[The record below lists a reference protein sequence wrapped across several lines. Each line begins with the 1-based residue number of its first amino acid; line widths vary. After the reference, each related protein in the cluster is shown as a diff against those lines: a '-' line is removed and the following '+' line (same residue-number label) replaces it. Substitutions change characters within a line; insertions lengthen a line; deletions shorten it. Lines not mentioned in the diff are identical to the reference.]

1 MSIILPDWVAHPSD
15 DKKGKLSTIFSVAVH
30 PDSSRLATAGLDTK
44 IRIWSTATIL
54 NPEAE
59 KNTHS
64 HRLLSTLSRHTGSVL
79 VVRWANSGRF
89 LASGSDDTVALVWD
103 LDPSGMGGGSFGS
116 SEVNI
121 ESWRPHRRLAGH
133 ESDVVDLAWADD
145 DEFIATV
152 GLDSKVIIWSGTT
165 FDRLRTIDGHQ
176 GFVKG
181 VVFDPLG
188 EYLATASDDKTVKVW
203 RTSDWGLERSVTDPF
218 LASPSTA
225 FFRRP
230 SWSPDGSLLLC
241 ANAMSGPVFVASV
254 VKRANWSSDIYF
266 VGHEN
271 AVVVTA
277 FSPKIFV
284 GFDGGTH
291 SCVVALGSLDQSVS
305 IWVTGLEQPVLV
317 ARDVFERQVMDLS
330 WSADGY
336 TLYACS
342 SDGTVAVFHLS
353 PELISDALSAER
365 LEQSRAKHGVK
376 RIRNAASTF
385 NPASSVGTSDR
396 PNVLQPRK
404 AGQQP
409 SARASVAP
417 VPIAGSVVPVR
428 PAASTTE
435 RLRQTITITRDG
447 KRRIRPTLIGDDMT
461 PSQAPAA
468 QYASQPA
475 ATSHASMPAIQHHQL
490 PAMREAI
497 GGTTTDG
504 FGAGSGVNGAQSGM
518 TNGILSETAAAAVAA
533 ALAAQRLHPPAA
545 AATPSAAAASMMPYV
560 PVGLP
565 FGIMPEG
572 ASPEDMMQFWTE
584 FQQRFMRGRKRKA
597 EEVEAGSDTE
607 DIEPI
612 GKLQKGKTKADIGRT
627 LGAEHPRDPAG
638 PKKVLREA
646 LTGASGIVED
656 GVRKGV
662 HLSVPETLSIYRRDE
677 DGISIEIRNFDES
690 RPTEI
695 ARLDPSDKDRV
706 LWLDFSPTAATLAT
720 TTSFFSAVALEDST
734 VLIYSS
740 RGRRV
745 GNLLL
750 DSACY
755 RLESNGTVLMAVTV
769 SGLMYRWNIRA
780 DREMHRPVS
789 VLNLLGDPENLFSM
803 AVHANGAPIIILHSE
818 KAYTFDDKKLGWV
831 CISDGWWA
839 EHSEA
844 WDGRTRSRGSEA
856 SIRDPVR
863 AIEAEINTMYVRRVH
878 GDNQVGAQEESDD
891 DESPPVEM
899 SVPEDKQSDF
909 VIAVTLRHLEAR
921 MLAAT
926 ILDSANEYKNHL
938 FTYAKRIAEEGIKNQ
953 AEDLIKSLMGP
964 IYYKPEK
971 DQDAAWQ
978 PTILGYDKRQL
989 CSQVLQI
996 MARPRNLTSLV
1007 QPYQEILSNMKS

>member
-1 MSIILPDWVAHPSD
+1 MSLILPEWVAHYND
-15 DKKGKLSTIFSVAVH
+15 EKKAKRSTIFSVAVH

-44 IRIWSTATIL
+44 IRIWATATML
-54 NPEAE
+54 SEATE
-59 KNTHS
+59 ADANS

-89 LASGSDDTVALVWD
+89 LASGSDDTVGLIWD

-116 SEVNI
+116 DDVNI

-133 ESDVVDLAWADD
+133 ESDVVDLAWAQD

-152 GLDSKVIIWSGTT
+152 GLDSKVFIWSGST
-165 FDRLRTIDGHQ
+165 FDRLRTIDAHQ

-188 EYLATASDDKTVKVW
+188 QFLATASDDKTVKVW
-203 RTSDWGLERSVTDPF
+203 RTSDWSLEKSVTEPF
-218 LASPSTA
+218 TTSPSTA

-254 VKRANWSSDIYF
+254 VKRAQWTSDIYF

-342 SDGTVAVFHLS
+342 SDGTVAVFNLT
-353 PELISDALSAER
+353 PDIISDALSAER

-376 RIRNAASTF
+376 RIRNTVG
-385 NPASSVGTSDR
+385 PSSNAMVLGTSDR

-404 AGQQP
+404 AGQAHP
-409 SARASVAP
+409 ARASVAP
-417 VPIAGSVVPVR
+417 VPIAGSVAPVR
-428 PAASTTE
+428 PASAKTE
-435 RLRQTITITRDG
+435 RLQQTITITKDG
-447 KRRIRPTLIGDDMT
+447 KRRIRPTLIGDDL
-461 PSQAPAA
+461 APPPAPVA
-468 QYASQPA
+468 Q
-475 ATSHASMPAIQHHQL
+475 HASETANANAIRQHHL
-490 PAMREAI
+490 PAMREAA

-504 FGAGSGVNGAQSGM
+504 FGPGPDVNGAHTGM
-518 TNGILSETAAAAVAA
+518 ANGSVPANSAAM
-533 ALAAQRLHPPAA
+533 AAQSSVMIPH
-545 AATPSAAAASMMPYV
+545 ATAASMMPYV

-565 FGIMPEG
+565 FGIMPKG
-572 ASPEDMMQFWTE
+572 ATPEAMMEFWAE
-584 FQQRFMRGRKRKA
+584 FQQRFMRGKKRRA
-597 EEVEAGSDTE
+597 DQTESDSE

-612 GKLQKGKTKADIGRT
+612 GKLQKGKTRSDIGRT
-627 LGAEHPRDPAG
+627 LGGDTTRDPPG

-646 LTGASGIVED
+646 LTGASGIVEN

-662 HLSVPETLSIYRRDE
+662 HLAVPETLSVYRREE
-677 DGISIEIRNFDES
+677 DGVTIEVRNFDES

-695 ARLDPSDKDRV
+695 TQIDSADKDRV
-706 LWLDFSPTAATLAT
+706 LWIDFGPTAATLAT
-720 TTSFFSAVALEDST
+720 ATASFSAVALEDAT
-734 VLIYSS
+734 VLIYTT
-740 RGRRV
+740 RGRRI

-755 RLESNGTVLMAVTV
+755 RLESNGVVLMAVTV
-769 SGLMYRWNIRA
+769 SGLMYRWNIRS
-780 DREMHRPVS
+780 DREIHRPVS
-789 VLNLLGDPENLFSM
+789 VLNVLGEPENLVSM
-803 AVHANGAPIIILHSE
+803 SVHTNGAPIVILHSE

-844 WDGRTRSRGSEA
+844 WDGRTRSRGNEA
-856 SIRDPVR
+856 SSRDPVR
-863 AIEAEINTMYVRRVH
+863 AVEAEINTMYVRRVH
-878 GDNQVGAQEESDD
+878 GDNPVGAQEESED

-899 SVPEDKQSDF
+899 SVPEDKKSDF

-921 MLAAT
+921 MMAAV
-926 ILDSANEYKNHL
+926 ILDSATEYKNHL
-938 FTYAKRIAEEGIKNQ
+938 MAYAKRLGEEGIKNQ
-953 AEDLIKSLMGP
+953 AEDLIKSLIGP

-971 DQDAAWQ
+971 QQDAYWESS
-978 PTILGYDKRQL
+978 ILGLDKRQL
-989 CSQVLQI
+989 CGQVLQI
-996 MARPRNLTSLV
+996 LARPRNLTSLV
-1007 QPYQEILSNMKS
+1007 QPYHEILANMKS

>member
-1 MSIILPDWVAHPSD
+1 MSLILPEWVAHYND
-15 DKKGKLSTIFSVAVH
+15 DKKAKRSTIFSVAVH

-54 NPEAE
+54 SEADE
-59 KNTHS
+59 KDTNS

-89 LASGSDDTVALVWD
+89 LASGSDDTVALIWD
-103 LDPSGMGGGSFGS
+103 LDPNGMGGGSFGS
-116 SEVNI
+116 TDVNL
-121 ESWRPHRRLAGH
+121 ESWRPFRRLAGH
-133 ESDVVDLAWADD
+133 ESDVVDLAWAED

-152 GLDSKVIIWSGTT
+152 GLDSKVFIWSTTT
-165 FDRLRTIDGHQ
+165 FERLRTIDAHQ

-188 EYLATASDDKTVKVW
+188 QYLATASDDKTVKVW
-203 RTSDWGLERSVTDPF
+203 RTSDWSLERSVTHPF
-218 LASPSTA
+218 LTSPSTA

-254 VKRANWSSDIYF
+254 VKRSNWTSDIYF

-305 IWVTGLEQPVLV
+305 IWITGLEQPVLV
-317 ARDVFERQVMDLS
+317 ARDVFQRQVMDLS

-342 SDGTVAVFHLS
+342 SDGTVAVFNLT
-353 PELISDALSAER
+353 PDIISEALSGKR

-376 RIRNAASTF
+376 RIRNVAT
-385 NPASSVGTSDR
+385 SSNGALIAGTSDR
-396 PNVLQPRK
+396 PNLLRPRK
-404 AGQQP
+404 VGQTLP
-409 SARASVAP
+409 PRSSVTP
-417 VPIAGSVVPVR
+417 VPLAGSVPPVR
-428 PAASTTE
+428 PAASKNE
-435 RLRQTITITRDG
+435 RLQQTITITKDG
-447 KRRIRPTLIGDDMT
+447 KRRIRPTLIGDDL
-461 PSQAPAA
+461 APAPA
-468 QYASQPA
+468 PAPLPHYASEPA
-475 ATSHASMPAIQHHQL
+475 TTQHPSMQTFQSHQL
-490 PAMREAI
+490 PAMREAV

-504 FGAGSGVNGAQSGM
+504 FGSGHSANGVHASS
-518 TNGILSETAAAAVAA
+518 TNGSFYG
-533 ALAAQRLHPPAA
+533 
-545 AATPSAAAASMMPYV
+545 ATTSNAPGSMPVMAMPSAAATSLMPYV

-584 FQQRFMRGRKRKA
+584 FQQRFMRGKKRKV
-597 EEVEAGSDTE
+597 EEVETDSE

-612 GKLQKGKTKADIGRT
+612 GKLQKGKTRADVGRT
-627 LGAEHPRDPAG
+627 LAGETPRDPPG

-646 LTGASGIVED
+646 LVGASGIVEN

-662 HLSVPETLSIYRRDE
+662 HLAVPETSSIYRRDE
-677 DGISIEIRNFDES
+677 DNMSIEIRNFDES

-695 ARLDPSDKDRV
+695 ARLDPSDKDRA
-706 LWLDFSPTAATLAT
+706 LWFDFSPTAATLAT
-720 TTSFFSAVALEDST
+720 AASFFSAVALEDST
-734 VLIYSS
+734 ILIYSA
-740 RGRRV
+740 RGRRI

-755 RLESNGTVLMAVTV
+755 RLESNGVVLMAVTV
-769 SGLMYRWNIRA
+769 SGLMYRWNIRT
-780 DREMHRPVS
+780 DREIHRPIS
-789 VLNLLGDPENLFSM
+789 VLNLLGEPENLLSM
-803 AVHANGAPIIILHSE
+803 TIHSNGAPIVILHSE
-818 KAYTFDDKKLGWV
+818 KAYTLDDNKLGWV
-831 CISDGWWA
+831 CISDSWWA

-856 SIRDPVR
+856 AIRDPVR

-878 GDNQVGAQEESDD
+878 GDNQVGTQEESDD
-891 DESPPVEM
+891 EESPSVEM
-899 SVPEDKQSDF
+899 TVPEDKKSDF
-909 VIAVTLRHLEAR
+909 VIAITLRHLEAR
-921 MLAAT
+921 MLAAI
-926 ILDSANEYKNHL
+926 ILDSANEYKNYL
-938 FTYAKRIAEEGIKNQ
+938 MAYAKRIAEEGIKNQ
-953 AEDLIKSLMGP
+953 AEDLIKSLIGP

-971 DQDAAWQ
+971 DQDSSWES
-978 PTILGYDKRQL
+978 TVLGFDKRQL

-996 MARPRNLTSLV
+996 LARPRNLTALV
-1007 QPYQEILSNMKS
+1007 QPYQEILANMKA

>member
-1 MSIILPDWVAHPSD
+1 MSIILPDWVAHHND

-54 NPEAE
+54 DQAAE
-59 KNTHS
+59 KDANS

-89 LASGSDDTVALVWD
+89 LASGSDDTVALIWD

-121 ESWRPHRRLAGH
+121 ESWRPYRRLAGH
-133 ESDVVDLAWADD
+133 ESDVVDLAWSGD
-145 DEFIATV
+145 DEFIASV
-152 GLDSKVIIWSGTT
+152 GLDSKVIIWSGTN
-165 FDRLRTIDGHQ
+165 FERLRTISGHQ

-188 EYLATASDDKTVKVW
+188 QYLATASDDKSVKVW
-203 RTSDWGLERSVTDPF
+203 RTSDWSLERSVTEPF
-218 LASPSTA
+218 LSSPSTA

-241 ANAMSGPVFVASV
+241 ANATSGPVFVASV
-254 VKRANWSSDIYF
+254 VKRSNWSSDIYF

-277 FSPKIFV
+277 FSPKIFK

-342 SDGTVAVFHLS
+342 SDGTVAVFSLS
-353 PELISDALSAER
+353 PDLISDALSAER

-376 RIRNAASTF
+376 RIRNVAATS
-385 NPASSVGTSDR
+385 NVASAFGTSDR

-404 AGQQP
+404 AGQPQP
-409 SARASVAP
+409 ARASVAP
-417 VPIAGSVVPVR
+417 VPIAGSVPHVR
-428 PAASTTE
+428 PAANKTE
-435 RLRQTITITRDG
+435 RLQQTITITVDG
-447 KRRIRPTLIGDDMT
+447 KRRIRPTLMGDDLS
-461 PSQAPAA
+461 PAPASVI
-468 QYASQPA
+468 QYAPEPA
-475 ATSHASMPAIQHHQL
+475 AAPRASTSAMQHH
-490 PAMREAI
+490 PAMREAV

-504 FGAGSGVNGAQSGM
+504 FGAGPSMNGAHSGM
-518 TNGILSETAAAAVAA
+518 SNGHFNGAMAANTSAHTSIQPMAVPSGAVAS
-533 ALAAQRLHPPAA
+533 LTQ
-545 AATPSAAAASMMPYV
+545 YI

-572 ASPEDMMQFWTE
+572 ATPEDMMQFWTE
-584 FQQRFMRGRKRKA
+584 WQQRFMRGKKRKA
-597 EEVEAGSDTE
+597 AAVEAETDTE

-612 GKLQKGKTKADIGRT
+612 SKLQKGKTKADIGRT
-627 LGAEHPRDPAG
+627 LGGEHPRDPPG

-646 LTGASGIVED
+646 LTGASGIVEN
-656 GVRKGV
+656 GVRTGV
-662 HLSVPETLSIYRRDE
+662 HLSVPETLNIYRRDE
-677 DGISIEIRNFDES
+677 DGISIEMRNFDES

-734 VLIYSS
+734 LLIYSA

-755 RLESNGTVLMAVTV
+755 RLESNGVTLMAVTV

-780 DREMHRPVS
+780 DHEIHRPVS
-789 VLNLLGDPENLFSM
+789 ILNLLGDPENLFSM
-803 AVHANGAPIIILHSE
+803 TVHANGAPVVILHSE
-818 KAYTFDDKKLGWV
+818 KAYTFDDRKLGWV

-863 AIEAEINTMYVRRVH
+863 AIEAEINTMYIRRVH
-878 GDNQVGAQEESDD
+878 GDNPVGAQEESDD
-891 DESPPVEM
+891 DETPPVEM
-899 SVPEDKQSDF
+899 SVPEDKKSDF

-921 MLAAT
+921 MQAAA

-938 FTYAKRIAEEGIKNQ
+938 MSYAKRIAEEGIKNQ
-953 AEDLIKSLMGP
+953 AEDLIKSLIGP
-964 IYYKPEK
+964 IYCKPEK
-971 DQDAAWQ
+971 DQDWEA
-978 PTILGYDKRQL
+978 TLLGFDKRQL
-989 CSQVLQI
+989 CAQVLQVL
-996 MARPRNLTSLV
+996 ARPRNLTSLV
-1007 QPYQEILSNMKS
+1007 QPYQEILNNMKT

>member
-1 MSIILPDWVAHPSD
+1 MSIILPEWVAHYND
-15 DKKGKLSTIFSVAVH
+15 DKKAKRSTIFSVAVH
-30 PDSSRLATAGLDTK
+30 PDASRLATAGLDSK
-44 IRIWSTATIL
+44 IRIWSTASL
-54 NPEAE
+54 LSEANE
-59 KNTHS
+59 KDANAHK
-64 HRLLSTLSRHTGSVL
+64 LLSTLSRHTGSVL

-89 LASGSDDTVALVWD
+89 LASGSDDTVALIWD

-121 ESWRPHRRLAGH
+121 ESWRPFRRLAGH

-145 DEFIATV
+145 DEFLATV
-152 GLDSKVIIWSGTT
+152 GLDSKVFVWSGTN

-188 EYLATASDDKTVKVW
+188 QYLATASDDKTVKVW
-203 RTSDWGLERSVTDPF
+203 RTSDWGLEQSITDPF
-218 LASPSTA
+218 LTSPSTA

-254 VKRANWSSDIYF
+254 VKRSNWSSDIYF

-342 SDGTVAVFHLS
+342 SDGTVAVFNLT
-353 PELISDALSAER
+353 PEIISDALSTDR

-376 RIRNAASTF
+376 RIRNLAANART
-385 NPASSVGTSDR
+385 ASAVGTSDR

-404 AGQQP
+404 GGQPQA
-409 SARASVAP
+409 ARASVAP
-417 VPIAGSVVPVR
+417 VPIAGTVPVIR
-428 PAASTTE
+428 PAASKTE
-435 RLRQTITITRDG
+435 RLKQTITITADG
-447 KRRIRPTLIGDDMT
+447 KRRIRPTLIGDDLA
-461 PSQAPAA
+461 PSFAPTE
-468 QYASQPA
+468 QYAPEPFSTTQ
-475 ATSHASMPAIQHHQL
+475 TSMPILQPHQL
-490 PAMREAI
+490 PAMREAV

-504 FGAGSGVNGAQSGM
+504 FGSAGPSVNGARTGM
-518 TNGILSETAAAAVAA
+518 ANGNNHSVA
-533 ALAAQRLHPPAA
+533 AA
-545 AATPSAAAASMMPYV
+545 AATSNPAGALTSSAAASIMPYV

-572 ASPEDMMQFWTE
+572 ASPEDMMQFWTD
-584 FQQRFMRGRKRKA
+584 FQQRFIRGKKRKA
-597 EEVEAGSDTE
+597 EEGEIDTE

-612 GKLQKGKTKADIGRT
+612 GKLQKGKTRADIGKT
-627 LGAEHPRDPAG
+627 LGGDTQRDPPG

-646 LTGASGIVED
+646 LTGATGIVED
-656 GVRKGV
+656 GVRRGV
-662 HLSVPETLSIYRRDE
+662 HLAVPETSSIYRRDE
-677 DGISIEIRNFDES
+677 DGLMIEIRNFDES

-695 ARLDPSDKDRV
+695 ARLDPADKDRV
-706 LWLDFSPTAATLAT
+706 LWIDFSPTAATLAT
-720 TTSFFSAVALEDST
+720 ATSFFSAVALEDAT
-734 VLIYSS
+734 VLIYSA
-740 RGRRV
+740 RGRRI

-755 RLESNGTVLMAVTV
+755 RLESNGVVLMAVTV
-769 SGLMYRWNIRA
+769 SGLMYRWNIRT
-780 DREMHRPVS
+780 DREIHRPVS
-789 VLNLLGDPENLFSM
+789 VLNLLGDPENLLSM
-803 AVHANGAPIIILHSE
+803 AVHTNGAPIVLLHSE
-818 KAYTFDDKKLGWV
+818 KAYTFDDQKLGWV

-856 SIRDPVR
+856 SLRDPVR

-891 DESPPVEM
+891 DETPPVEM
-899 SVPEDKQSDF
+899 SVPEDKKSDF

-921 MLAAT
+921 ILAAT
-926 ILDSANEYKNHL
+926 LLESANEYKNYL
-938 FTYAKRIAEEGIKNQ
+938 VAYAKRIGEEGIKNQ
-953 AEDLIKSLMGP
+953 AEDLIKSLIGP
-964 IYYKPEK
+964 IYYKPEQ
-971 DQDAAWQ
+971 DQEQAWE
-978 PTILGYDKRQL
+978 PSILGFDKRQL

-996 MARPRNLTSLV
+996 LARPRNLTSLV
-1007 QPYQEILSNMKS
+1007 QPYQEILANMKA

>member
-1 MSIILPDWVAHPSD
+1 MSIILPDWVTHHNEE
-15 DKKGKLSTIFSVAVH
+15 KKGKSTIFSVAVH

-44 IRIWSTATIL
+44 IRIWSTAAIL
-54 NPEAE
+54 NETHE
-59 KNTHS
+59 KDSNA

-89 LASGSDDTVALVWD
+89 LASGSDDTVALIWD

-121 ESWRPHRRLAGH
+121 ESWRPYRRLAGH
-133 ESDVVDLAWADD
+133 ESDVVDLAWAED

-152 GLDSKVIIWSGTT
+152 GLDSKVFIWSGAT
-165 FDRLRTIDGHQ
+165 FERLRTIDAHQ

-188 EYLATASDDKTVKVW
+188 QYLATASDDKTVKVW
-203 RTSDWGLERSVTDPF
+203 RTSDWGLEQSITDPF
-218 LASPSTA
+218 LTSPSTA

-254 VKRANWSSDIYF
+254 SKRNVWVGDIFF

-305 IWVTGLEQPVLV
+305 IWVTGLESPVLV

-336 TLYACS
+336 TLYGCS
-342 SDGTVAVFHLS
+342 SDGTVAVFQLC
-353 PELISDALSAER
+353 PELISDALSADR

-376 RIRNAASTF
+376 RIRNALANSNAALT
-385 NPASSVGTSDR
+385 VGTSDR

-404 AGQQP
+404 AGQPQA
-409 SARASVAP
+409 ARLSVAP
-417 VPIAGSVVPVR
+417 VPVAGSVAPVR
-428 PAASTTE
+428 PAATKPE
-435 RLRQTITITRDG
+435 RLQQTITITKDG
-447 KRRIRPTLIGDDMT
+447 KRRIRPTLIGDDLA
-461 PSQAPAA
+461 PAPAPAA
-468 QYASQPA
+468 HYAPEPA
-475 ATSHASMPAIQHHQL
+475 TTSSSHGSRPAIQHHQL
-490 PAMREAI
+490 PAMREAV

-504 FGAGSGVNGAQSGM
+504 FGAGQNVNGIH
-518 TNGILSETAAAAVAA
+518 TNIANGSF
-533 ALAAQRLHPPAA
+533 HGA
-545 AATPSAAAASMMPYV
+545 AATVPASTPALAIPAGAAVSMMPYV

-584 FQQRFMRGRKRKA
+584 FQQRFMRGKKRKA
-597 EEVEAGSDTE
+597 EEVETDSE

-612 GKLQKGKTKADIGRT
+612 GKLQKGKTRADIGRT
-627 LGAEHPRDPAG
+627 LGGETPRDPPG

-646 LTGASGIVED
+646 LAGASGIVEN

-662 HLSVPETLSIYRRDE
+662 HLVVPETSSIYRRDE

-706 LWLDFSPTAATLAT
+706 LWIDFSPTAATLAT
-720 TTSFFSAVALEDST
+720 TSSFFSAVALEDST
-734 VLIYSS
+734 VLIYSA
-740 RGRRV
+740 RGRRI

-755 RLESNGTVLMAVTV
+755 RLESNGVILMAVTV
-769 SGLMYRWNIRA
+769 SGLMYRWNIRT
-780 DREMHRPVS
+780 DREIHRPVS

-803 AVHANGAPIIILHSE
+803 AVHANGAPIVVLHTE
-818 KAYTFDDKKLGWV
+818 KAYTFDDNKLGWV

-891 DESPPVEM
+891 DETPPVEM
-899 SVPEDKQSDF
+899 SVPEDKKSDF

-926 ILDSANEYKNHL
+926 ILDSANEYKNYL
-938 FTYAKRIAEEGIKNQ
+938 MAYAKRIAEEGIKNQ
-953 AEDLIKSLMGP
+953 AEDLIKSLIGP

-971 DQDAAWQ
+971 DQEQAWE
-978 PTILGYDKRQL
+978 PMILGFEKRHL

-996 MARPRNLTSLV
+996 LARPRNLTSLV
-1007 QPYQEILSNMKS
+1007 QPYQEILANMKA

>member
-1 MSIILPDWVAHPSD
+1 MSIILPDWVTHQNEE
-15 DKKGKLSTIFSVAVH
+15 KKGGKSTIFSVAVH
-30 PDSSRLATAGLDTK
+30 PDCSRLATAGIDTK
-44 IRIWSTATIL
+44 IRIWSTAAIL
-54 NPEAE
+54 NESVE
-59 KNTHS
+59 KDESS

-89 LASGSDDTVALVWD
+89 LASGSDDTVALIWD

-116 SEVNI
+116 TEVNI
-121 ESWRPHRRLAGH
+121 ESWRPYRRLAGH
-133 ESDVVDLAWADD
+133 ESDVVDLAWAGD

-152 GLDSKVIIWSGTT
+152 GLDSKVFIWSGAT
-165 FDRLRTIDGHQ
+165 FERLRTIDGHQ

-188 EYLATASDDKTVKVW
+188 QYLATASDDKTVKVW
-203 RTSDWGLERSVTDPF
+203 RTSDWGLEQSITDPF
-218 LASPSTA
+218 LTSPSTA

-254 VKRANWSSDIYF
+254 SKRNVWVGDIFF

-305 IWVTGLEQPVLV
+305 IWVTGLESPVLV

-330 WSADGY
+330 WSADGF
-336 TLYACS
+336 TLYGCS
-342 SDGTVAVFHLS
+342 SDGTVAVFQLNS
-353 PELISDALSAER
+353 ELISEALSNER
-365 LEQSRAKHGVK
+365 LEQSRAKHNVK
-376 RIRNAASTF
+376 RIRSSIA
-385 NPASSVGTSDR
+385 NPNTALTVGTSDR

-404 AGQQP
+404 AGQPQAP
-409 SARASVAP
+409 RSSVAP
-417 VPIAGSVVPVR
+417 VPIAGSVAPVR
-428 PAASTTE
+428 PAASKTE
-435 RLRQTITITRDG
+435 RLQQTITITKDG
-447 KRRIRPTLIGDDMT
+447 KRRIRPTLIGDDL
-461 PSQAPAA
+461 APAPAPVAHYAPEPTLAA
-468 QYASQPA
+468 QNSISSLQ
-475 ATSHASMPAIQHHQL
+475 QHQL

-504 FGAGSGVNGAQSGM
+504 FGSAPPSVNGHHTGL
-518 TNGILSETAAAAVAA
+518 TNGNL
-533 ALAAQRLHPPAA
+533 QGA
-545 AATPSAAAASMMPYV
+545 AATAPISMPALAVPSGAAASMMPYV

-584 FQQRFMRGRKRKA
+584 FQQRFMRGKKRKA
-597 EEVEAGSDTE
+597 EEVETDSE

-612 GKLQKGKTKADIGRT
+612 GKLQKGKTRADIGRT
-627 LGAEHPRDPAG
+627 LGGETARDPPG
-638 PKKVLREA
+638 PRRVLREA
-646 LTGASGIVED
+646 LAGASGIVEN

-662 HLSVPETLSIYRRDE
+662 HLVVPETSSIYRRDE
-677 DGISIEIRNFDES
+677 DGMSIEIRNFDES

-695 ARLDPSDKDRV
+695 ARLDASDKDRI
-706 LWLDFSPTAATLAT
+706 LWIDFSPTAATLAT
-720 TTSFFSAVALEDST
+720 ATSFFSAVALEDST
-734 VLIYSS
+734 ILIYSA
-740 RGRRV
+740 RGRRI

-755 RLESNGTVLMAVTV
+755 RLESNGVVLMAVTV
-769 SGLMYRWNIRA
+769 SGLMYRWNIRT
-780 DREMHRPVS
+780 DREIHRPVS
-789 VLNLLGDPENLFSM
+789 MLNLLGDPENLFSM
-803 AVHANGAPIIILHSE
+803 SVHANGAPIVILHTE
-818 KAYTFDDKKLGWV
+818 KAYTFDDNKLGWV

-856 SIRDPVR
+856 AIRDPVR

-891 DESPPVEM
+891 DETPPVEM
-899 SVPEDKQSDF
+899 SVPEDKKSDF

-938 FTYAKRIAEEGIKNQ
+938 VAYAKRIAEEGIKNQ
-953 AEDLIKSLMGP
+953 AEDLIKSLIGP

-971 DQDAAWQ
+971 DQGNAWE
-978 PTILGYDKRQL
+978 PTILGFDKRQL
-989 CSQVLQI
+989 CGQVLQI
-996 MARPRNLTSLV
+996 LARPRNLTSLV
-1007 QPYQEILSNMKS
+1007 QPYQEILANMKS

>member
-1 MSIILPDWVAHPSD
+1 MSIILPDWVAHHND

-44 IRIWSTATIL
+44 IRIWATATIL
-54 NPEAE
+54 NPRAE
-59 KNTHS
+59 NNSNS

-89 LASGSDDTVALVWD
+89 LASGSDDTVALIWD

-121 ESWRPHRRLAGH
+121 ESWRPYRRLAGH

-152 GLDSKVIIWSGTT
+152 GLDSKVIVWSGTH
-165 FDRLRTIDGHQ
+165 FDRLRIIDGHQ

-188 EYLATASDDKTVKVW
+188 QYLATASDDKTVKVW
-203 RTSDWGLERSVTDPF
+203 RTSDWGLERSITDPF
-218 LASPSTA
+218 LTSPSTA

-254 VKRANWSSDIYF
+254 VKRSSWSSDIYF

-353 PELISDALSAER
+353 PELISDALSAEK

-376 RIRNAASTF
+376 RVRNVAAAT
-385 NPASSVGTSDR
+385 NGALPIGTSDR
-396 PNVLQPRK
+396 PNMLQPRK
-404 AGQQP
+404 AGQSQA
-409 SARASVAP
+409 ARASVPP
-417 VPIAGSVVPVR
+417 VPIAGSVPPVR
-428 PAASTTE
+428 PIASRTE
-435 RLRQTITITRDG
+435 RLHQTITITKDG
-447 KRRIRPTLIGDDMT
+447 KRRIRPTLIGDDLE
-461 PSQAPAA
+461 PSQAVSHHHA
-468 QYASQPA
+468 YQPA
-475 ATSHASMPAIQHHQL
+475 PTSHALMPSIQQHQL

-497 GGTTTDG
+497 GGTTVDG
-504 FGAGSGVNGAQSGM
+504 FGARPGVNGIHAGM
-518 TNGILSETAAAAVAA
+518 TNSVSDGTAAAVVEAV
-533 ALAAQRLHPPAA
+533 LAAQRSNPAA
-545 AATPSAAAASMMPYV
+545 MTTPMAAASSMMPYV
-560 PVGLP
+560 PIGLP

-584 FQQRFMRGRKRKA
+584 FQQRFMRGKKRKA
-597 EEVEAGSDTE
+597 EDAEAGSDSD

-612 GKLQKGKTKADIGRT
+612 GKLQKGKTRADIGRT
-627 LGAEHPRDPAG
+627 LGSEHPRDPPG

-646 LTGASGIVED
+646 LTGASGIVEN

-662 HLSVPETLSIYRRDE
+662 HLAVPETLSIYRRDE
-677 DGISIEIRNFDES
+677 DGLSIEIRNFDES

-720 TTSFFSAVALEDST
+720 ATSFFSAVALEDST

-740 RGRRV
+740 RGGRI

-755 RLESNGTVLMAVTV
+755 RLESNGVVLMAVTV
-769 SGLMYRWNIRA
+769 AGLMYRWNIRA
-780 DREMHRPVS
+780 DHEIHRPVS
-789 VLNLLGDPENLFSM
+789 VLNLLGDPENLFSIT
-803 AVHANGAPIIILHSE
+803 VHANGAPIVILQSE

-844 WDGRTRSRGSEA
+844 WDGRTRSRGSEV
-856 SIRDPVR
+856 SVRDPVR

-891 DESPPVEM
+891 DQTPPVEM
-899 SVPEDKQSDF
+899 SVPEDKKSDF

-921 MLAAT
+921 ILAAT

-938 FTYAKRIAEEGIKNQ
+938 IAYAKRIAEEGIKNQ
-953 AEDLIKSLMGP
+953 AEDLIKSLIGP

-971 DQDAAWQ
+971 NQDAAWQ
-978 PTILGYDKRQL
+978 PTILGFDKRQL
-989 CSQVLQI
+989 CGQVLQI
-996 MARPRNLTSLV
+996 LARPRNLTSLV
-1007 QPYQEILSNMKS
+1007 QPYQEILANMKA

>member
-1 MSIILPDWVAHPSD
+1 MSIILPDWVAHHNE
-15 DKKGKLSTIFSVAVH
+15 DKKGKLHTIFSVAVH

-44 IRIWSTATIL
+44 IRIWSTASIL
-54 NPEAE
+54 NPTDE
-59 KNTHS
+59 KDPNS

-89 LASGSDDTVALVWD
+89 LASGSDDTVALIWD

-121 ESWRPHRRLAGH
+121 ESWRPYRRLAGH
-133 ESDVVDLAWADD
+133 ESDVVDLAWAGD

-152 GLDSKVIIWSGTT
+152 GLDSKVFIWSGAN
-165 FDRLRTIDGHQ
+165 FERLRTIDGHQ

-188 EYLATASDDKTVKVW
+188 QYLATASDDKTVKVW
-203 RTSDWGLERSVTDPF
+203 RTSDWSLEQSVTEPF
-218 LASPSTA
+218 LTSPSTA

-254 VKRANWSSDIYF
+254 SKRTNWGSDIYF

-305 IWVTGLEQPVLV
+305 IWVTGLEAPVLV

-342 SDGTVAVFHLS
+342 SDGTVAVFHLN
-353 PELISDALSAER
+353 PELISDALSNER

-376 RIRNAASTF
+376 RIRSPITNPNAASTI
-385 NPASSVGTSDR
+385 GTSDR

-404 AGQQP
+404 AGLPQP
-409 SARASVAP
+409 ARMSVAP
-417 VPIAGSVVPVR
+417 VPVAGSVARIR
-428 PAASTTE
+428 PTASKTE
-435 RLRQTITITRDG
+435 RLQQTITITKDG
-447 KRRIRPTLIGDDMT
+447 KRRIRPTLMGDDLGP
-461 PSQAPAA
+461 PSLPTAHYAPE
-468 QYASQPA
+468 PV
-475 ATSHASMPAIQHHQL
+475 ATSSTSMSSIQQRQL
-490 PAMREAI
+490 PAMREAV

-504 FGAGSGVNGAQSGM
+504 FGAAPGVNGNHADM
-518 TNGILSETAAAAVAA
+518 VNGTFNGAMAAAAAA
-533 ALAAQRLHPPAA
+533 APMPATAAPPAA
-545 AATPSAAAASMMPYV
+545 TASLMPYV
-560 PVGLP
+560 PIGLP
-565 FGIMPEG
+565 FGIMPKG

-584 FQQRFMRGRKRKA
+584 FQQRFERGKKRKA
-597 EEVEAGSDTE
+597 EDVETDTE

-612 GKLQKGKTKADIGRT
+612 GKLQKGKTRAEMGRT
-627 LGAEHPRDPAG
+627 LGGETTRDTPG
-638 PKKVLREA
+638 PKRIMREA
-646 LTGASGIVED
+646 LTGASGIVEN
-656 GVRKGV
+656 GVRTGV
-662 HLSVPETLSIYRRDE
+662 HLTVPETSSFYRRDE
-677 DGISIEIRNFDES
+677 DGVSIEIRNFDES

-706 LWLDFSPTAATLAT
+706 LWIDFSPTAAILAT
-720 TTSFFSAVALEDST
+720 ATKFFSAAALEDST
-734 VLIYSS
+734 ILIYSA
-740 RGRRV
+740 RGRRI

-755 RLESNGTVLMAVTV
+755 RLESNGVVLMAVTV
-769 SGLMYRWNIRA
+769 SGLMYRWNIRT
-780 DREMHRPVS
+780 DREIHRPVS

-803 AVHANGAPIIILHSE
+803 SVHANGAPIVMLRCE

-831 CISDGWWA
+831 CICDGWWA

-844 WDGRTRSRGSEA
+844 WDGRMRSRGSEA

-878 GDNQVGAQEESDD
+878 GENQTGAQEESDD
-891 DESPPVEM
+891 DESAPVEM
-899 SVPEDKQSDF
+899 SVPEDKKSDF
-909 VIAVTLRHLEAR
+909 DIAVTLRHLEAR

-926 ILDSANEYKNHL
+926 LLDSANEYKNHL
-938 FTYAKRIAEEGIKNQ
+938 MAYAKRIAEEGIKNQ
-953 AEDLIKSLMGP
+953 AEDLIKSLIGP

-971 DQDAAWQ
+971 DRDVAWN
-978 PTILGYDKRQL
+978 PTIVGLDKRQL
-989 CSQVLQI
+989 CGTVLQI
-996 MARPRNLTSLV
+996 LARPRNLTSLV
-1007 QPYQEILSNMKS
+1007 QPYQEILNNMKA

>member
-1 MSIILPDWVAHPSD
+1 MSLILPEWVAHYND
-15 DKKGKLSTIFSVAVH
+15 DKKAKRSTIFSVAAH

-44 IRIWSTATIL
+44 IRIWSTASIL
-54 NPEAE
+54 SEAE
-59 KNTHS
+59 EKDTNS

-89 LASGSDDTVALVWD
+89 LASGSDDTVALIWD
-103 LDPSGMGGGSFGS
+103 LDSSGMGGGSFGS
-116 SEVNI
+116 TEVNV
-121 ESWRPHRRLAGH
+121 ESWRPFRRLAGH
-133 ESDVVDLAWADD
+133 ESDVVDLAWAED

-152 GLDSKVIIWSGTT
+152 GLDSKVFVWSGTT
-165 FDRLRTIDGHQ
+165 FERLRTIDGHQ

-188 EYLATASDDKTVKVW
+188 QYLATASDDKTVKVW

-218 LASPSTA
+218 LTSPSTA

-254 VKRANWSSDIYF
+254 VRRSGWSSDIYF

-317 ARDVFERQVMDLS
+317 ARDVFQRQVMDLS

-342 SDGTVAVFHLS
+342 SDGTVAVFNLT
-353 PELISDALSAER
+353 PEIISEALSAER

-376 RIRNAASTF
+376 KIRSAAANS
-385 NPASSVGTSDR
+385 NGAPMVGTSDR

-404 AGQQP
+404 AGQAQA
-409 SARASVAP
+409 ARSSVAP
-417 VPIAGSVVPVR
+417 VPIAGSVPPVR
-428 PAASTTE
+428 PAPSKTE
-435 RLRQTITITRDG
+435 RLQQTITITKDG
-447 KRRIRPTLIGDDMT
+447 KRRIRPTLIGDDLA
-461 PSQAPAA
+461 PAPAPAA
-468 QYASQPA
+468 HYAPEPATAQP
-475 ATSHASMPAIQHHQL
+475 TSFQQQQL
-490 PAMREAI
+490 PAMREAV

-504 FGAGSGVNGAQSGM
+504 FGAGSSVNGVHASS
-518 TNGILSETAAAAVAA
+518 TNGGFHGALTAAVPASM
-533 ALAAQRLHPPAA
+533 PAA
-545 AATPSAAAASMMPYV
+545 ATSLMPYV

-584 FQQRFMRGRKRKA
+584 FQQRFMRGKKRKA
-597 EEVEAGSDTE
+597 DEVETDSE

-612 GKLQKGKTKADIGRT
+612 GKLQTGKSRADIGRT
-627 LGAEHPRDPAG
+627 LGGDTARDPPG

-646 LTGASGIVED
+646 LAGASGIVEN

-662 HLSVPETLSIYRRDE
+662 HLVVPETSSLYRRDE
-677 DGISIEIRNFDES
+677 DGMSIEIRNFDES

-695 ARLDPSDKDRV
+695 ARLDPSEKDRV
-706 LWLDFSPTAATLAT
+706 LWLDFSPMAATLAT
-720 TTSFFSAVALEDST
+720 ATSFFSAVALEDST
-734 VLIYSS
+734 LLIYSA
-740 RGRRV
+740 RGRRI

-755 RLESNGTVLMAVTV
+755 RLESNGAVLMAVTV
-769 SGLMYRWNIRA
+769 AGLMYRWNIRT
-780 DREMHRPVS
+780 DREIHRPVS

-803 AVHANGAPIIILHSE
+803 TVHSNGAPIVILHSE
-818 KAYTFDDKKLGWV
+818 KAYTFDDNKLGWV

-878 GDNQVGAQEESDD
+878 GDNQVGAQEDSDD
-891 DESPPVEM
+891 DDSSVEM
-899 SVPEDKQSDF
+899 TVPEDKKSDF
-909 VIAVTLRHLEAR
+909 VIAVTFRHLEAR
-921 MLAAT
+921 MQAAI
-926 ILDSANEYKNHL
+926 ILGSANEYKNYL
-938 FTYAKRIAEEGIKNQ
+938 TAYAKRIAEEGIQNQ
-953 AEDLIKSLMGP
+953 AEDLIKSLIGP

-971 DQDAAWQ
+971 DQDSSWK
-978 PTILGYDKRQL
+978 PTVLGFDKRQL

-996 MARPRNLTSLV
+996 LARPRNLTSLV
-1007 QPYQEILSNMKS
+1007 QPYQEILANMKT

>member
-1 MSIILPDWVAHPSD
+1 MSIILPDWVAHHND

-54 NPEAE
+54 DPAVDKDPN
-59 KNTHS
+59 S

-89 LASGSDDTVALVWD
+89 LASGSDDTVALIWD

-121 ESWRPHRRLAGH
+121 ESWRPYRRLAGH
-133 ESDVVDLAWADD
+133 ESDVVDLAWAGD

-152 GLDSKVIIWSGTT
+152 GLDSKVMVWSGST
-165 FDRLRTIDGHQ
+165 FERLRTIDGHQ

-188 EYLATASDDKTVKVW
+188 QFLATASDDKTVKVW
-203 RTSDWGLERSVTDPF
+203 RTSDWGLERSVTEPF
-218 LASPSTA
+218 LSSPSTA

-254 VKRANWSSDIYF
+254 VKRSNWDSDIYF

-277 FSPKIFV
+277 CSPKIFV

-291 SCVVALGSLDQSVS
+291 SCVVAMGSLDQSVS

-342 SDGTVAVFHLS
+342 SDGTVAVFRLS

-376 RIRNAASTF
+376 RIRNVAATSHAASI
-385 NPASSVGTSDR
+385 AGTADR

-404 AGQQP
+404 AGQPQA
-409 SARASVAP
+409 ARASVAP
-417 VPIAGSVVPVR
+417 VPIAGTFAPVR
-428 PAASTTE
+428 PAASKTE
-435 RLRQTITITRDG
+435 RLQQTITITKDG
-447 KRRIRPTLIGDDMT
+447 KRRIRPTLIGDDLE
-461 PSQAPAA
+461 PPPASSA
-468 QYASQPA
+468 QYAPAPVA
-475 ATSHASMPAIQHHQL
+475 ATHSSMPTIQQHQL
-490 PAMREAI
+490 PAMREAV

-504 FGAGSGVNGAQSGM
+504 FGAGPSVNGVHTGM
-518 TNGILSETAAAAVAA
+518 ANGAFHGSAAAPAGTHISMPAMAV
-533 ALAAQRLHPPAA
+533 
-545 AATPSAAAASMMPYV
+545 PSGAAASMMPYV

-572 ASPEDMMQFWTE
+572 ATPEDMMQFWTE
-584 FQQRFMRGRKRKA
+584 FQQRFMRGKKRKA
-597 EEVEAGSDTE
+597 DAVEADTDSE

-612 GKLQKGKTKADIGRT
+612 GKLQKGKTRADIGRT
-627 LGAEHPRDPAG
+627 LGGEHPRDPPG

-677 DGISIEIRNFDES
+677 DGVSIEIRNFDES

-695 ARLDPSDKDRV
+695 ARLDASDKDRV

-720 TTSFFSAVALEDST
+720 ATSFFSAVALEDST
-734 VLIYSS
+734 VLIYSA

-755 RLESNGTVLMAVTV
+755 RLESNGVVLMAVTV

-780 DREMHRPVS
+780 DREIHRPVS

-803 AVHANGAPIIILHSE
+803 SVHANGAPIVILQSE

-831 CISDGWWA
+831 CVSDGWWA

-863 AIEAEINTMYVRRVH
+863 AIEAEINTMYVRRIH
-878 GDNQVGAQEESDD
+878 GDNPVGAQEESDSD
-891 DESPPVEM
+891 DETPPVEM
-899 SVPEDKQSDF
+899 SVPEDKKSDF

-938 FTYAKRIAEEGIKNQ
+938 MAYAKRIAEEGIKNQ
-953 AEDLIKSLMGP
+953 AEDLIKALIGP

-971 DQDAAWQ
+971 DQDQLWE
-978 PTILGYDKRQL
+978 PTIVGLDKRQL

-996 MARPRNLTSLV
+996 LARPRNLTSLV
-1007 QPYQEILSNMKS
+1007 QPYQEILANMKA

>member
-1 MSIILPDWVAHPSD
+1 MSIILPDWVAHHND

-54 NPEAE
+54 KEGAE
-59 KNTHS
+59 KEPSS

-89 LASGSDDTVALVWD
+89 LASGSDDTVALIWD

-116 SEVNI
+116 SEVNV
-121 ESWRPHRRLAGH
+121 ESWRPYRRLAGH
-133 ESDVVDLAWADD
+133 ESDVVDLAWAGD
-145 DEFIATV
+145 DEFVATV
-152 GLDSKVIIWSGTT
+152 GLDSKVIIWSGTN
-165 FDRLRTIDGHQ
+165 FERLRTIDGHQ

-188 EYLATASDDKTVKVW
+188 QYLATASDDKTVKVW

-218 LASPSTA
+218 LTSPSTA

-254 VKRANWSSDIYF
+254 VKRSNWSSDIYF

-342 SDGTVAVFHLS
+342 SDGTVAVFSLS
-353 PELISDALSAER
+353 PELISEALSAER

-376 RIRNAASTF
+376 RIRSIAPTSNAAST
-385 NPASSVGTSDR
+385 VGTSDR

-404 AGQQP
+404 AGQPQP
-409 SARASVAP
+409 ARASVAP

-428 PAASTTE
+428 PAASKTE
-435 RLRQTITITRDG
+435 RLQQTITITKDG
-447 KRRIRPTLIGDDMT
+447 KRRIRPTLIGDDVE
-461 PSQAPAA
+461 PSQTAAAHYAP
-468 QYASQPA
+468 QPA
-475 ATSHASMPAIQHHQL
+475 ANSHASMQTIQQHQL
-490 PAMREAI
+490 PAMRETV

-504 FGAGSGVNGAQSGM
+504 FGAAPAVNGVHTGM
-518 TNGILSETAAAAVAA
+518 TNGILNEVAAAAVTA
-533 ALAAQRLHPPAA
+533 ALAAQRSNPPAVA
-545 AATPSAAAASMMPYV
+545 APSAASASMMPYV

-565 FGIMPEG
+565 FGIMPDG

-584 FQQRFMRGRKRKA
+584 FQQRFMRGKKRKA
-597 EEVEAGSDTE
+597 EEVEATSDTE

-612 GKLQKGKTKADIGRT
+612 GKLQKGKTRADIGRT
-627 LGAEHPRDPAG
+627 LGGEHPRDPPG
-638 PKKVLREA
+638 SKKVLREA
-646 LTGASGIVED
+646 LTGASGIVEN

-662 HLSVPETLSIYRRDE
+662 HLAVPETLSIYRRDE
-677 DGISIEIRNFDES
+677 DGMSIEIRNFDES

-706 LWLDFSPTAATLAT
+706 LWLDFSPTAAMLAT
-720 TTSFFSAVALEDST
+720 ATSFFSAIALEDST

-755 RLESNGTVLMAVTV
+755 RLESNGVVLMAVTV
-769 SGLMYRWNIRA
+769 AGLMYRWNIRA
-780 DREMHRPVS
+780 DREIHRPVS
-789 VLNLLGDPENLFSM
+789 VLNLLGDPQNLFSM
-803 AVHANGAPIIILHSE
+803 AVHANGAPIVILQSE

-844 WDGRTRSRGSEA
+844 WDGRTRSRGNEA

-891 DESPPVEM
+891 DETPPVEM
-899 SVPEDKQSDF
+899 SVPEDKKSDF

-938 FTYAKRIAEEGIKNQ
+938 ITYAKRIAEEGIKNQ
-953 AEDLIKSLMGP
+953 AEDLIKSLIGP
-964 IYYKPEK
+964 IYYKPER
-971 DQDAAWQ
+971 DQDAAWE
-978 PTILGYDKRQL
+978 PTILGFDKRQL

-1007 QPYQEILSNMKS
+1007 QPYQEILANMKA